1 MPACAGMT
9 VLALIDFMFYSV
21 AFVLLPHEIVNG
33 TVVAFYA

>member
-21 AFVLLPHEIVNG
+21 AFVLLPNHDNG
-33 TVVAFYA
+33 LATPMK